1 MMRIARVAVDTPL
14 FTLFDYL
21 AGELDETA
29 IGRLVRVPFGRR
41 TRLGVV
47 FEIAD
52 SSSVD
57 VARLKPVIGVIDAV
71 PRLTGDVLA
80 LLAFTADYY
89 QYPIGAATLA
99 SLPPLLRAGPP
110 RPRPGWY
117 RLCGARPQRLG
128 KVQQRIVDHL
138 VAHGASAETV
148 LRALAPTAAKA
159 LQTLLDHG
167 AIVRSE
173 APPVELDRARTAGDL
188 RLTSAQQAALAAIVA
203 DTSRK
208 PALLFGVTGSGKT
221 EIYLQ
226 LVARALARGEQVLLL
241 APEINLTPQL
251 EARFRAR
258 FPNAEIVFAHSGMAA
273 AQRREQWVAAA
284 EGRADVVIG
293 TRLAVFTPMPR
304 LGLIIVDEEHD
315 ASFKQQDRFR
325 YSARDAAVF
334 RARDANVMIVLGSA
348 TPSLESYANALR
360 SRYTL
365 LKLDERAHTGAQPP
379 RIELVD
385 TRAYVPV
392 EGLSLPLTGALAEN
406 FAAGRQSLVFINR
419 RGYAPVIWC
428 RVCTWAPT
436 CTRCDSHL
444 IWHKA
449 QRRLCCHHC
458 GQLRSVPE
466 QCPDCGAAE
475 LAALGEG
482 TQRIEEALAAALPGA
497 RIRRVDADSMRVRG
511 GWKNLERAMHKGEV
525 DVLVGTQMLAKGHD
539 FPNLSLV
546 GVLNSDGALLS
557 ADFRAGERLFAL
569 LLQVTGRAGR
579 RETQGRALIQTAF
592 PAHPLFAALAAH
604 DYAGY
609 AEMLL
614 EQRRQ
619 AGFPPYCHQALLR
632 AEAATLTQ
640 AIALLEE
647 FAGFLRTLELPLS
660 VFDSVPARLAR
671 LAGRERAQLL
681 VQAAQRAP
689 LHAALTRLRE
699 KFATSSR
706 AVRWNIDVDPQEF

>member
-1 MMRIARVAVDTPL
+1 MRVARVAVDTPL

-21 AGELDETA
+21 AGELDDTA
-29 IGRLVRVPFGRR
+29 IGRLVRVPFGKRS
-41 TRLGVV
+41 RLGVV
-47 FEIAD
+47 FELSD

-57 VARLKPVIGVIDAV
+57 VARLKAITEVIDAV
-71 PRLTGDVLA
+71 PPLTRDVLA
-80 LLAFTADYY
+80 LLAFSADYY
-89 QYPIGAATLA
+89 QYPIGAATLG
-99 SLPPLLRAGPP
+99 SLPPLLREGSP
-110 RPRPGWY
+110 RARPEWY
-117 RLCGARPQRLG
+117 RLCGTLPPRLG
-128 KVQQRIVDHL
+128 KVQQRIVDYL
-138 VAHGASAETV
+138 SAHGVSAEHA
-148 LRALAPTAAKA
+148 LRTLAPTAAKA
-159 LQTLLDHG
+159 LQALLDRG
-167 AIVRSE
+167 VIARSD
-173 APPVELDRARTAGDL
+173 APPVEIDRARTSSDVP
-188 RLTSAQQAALAAIVA
+188 LTTAQQAALAAIGGEPRRPV
-203 DTSRK
+203 
-208 PALLFGVTGSGKT
+208 LLFGVTGSGKT

-226 LVARALARGEQVLLL
+226 LVAQALARGEQALIL

-251 EARFRAR
+251 DARFRER

-273 AQRREQWVAAA
+273 AQRREQWIAAA
-284 EGRADVVIG
+284 QGRADVVIG

-304 LGLIIVDEEHD
+304 LGLIVIDEEHD

-334 RARDANVMIVLGSA
+334 RARHANVTIVLGSA
-348 TPSLESYANALR
+348 TPSLESYANAKR
-360 SRYTL
+360 GRYTL
-365 LKLDERAHTGAQPP
+365 LRLNERAHAAAQSP
-379 RIELVD
+379 RIELID
-385 TRAYVPV
+385 TRAYIPA
-392 EGLSLPLTGALAEN
+392 EGLSLPLRTALAEN
-406 FAAGRQSLVFINR
+406 LAHGRQSLVFINR
-419 RGYAPVIWC
+419 RGYAPVLWC
-428 RVCTWAPT
+428 RACTWAPT

-449 QRRLCCHHC
+449 QQRLCCHHC
-458 GQLRSVPE
+458 GQLRSVPA
-466 QCPDCGAAE
+466 QCPDCGAPD

-482 TQRIEEALAAALPGA
+482 TQRIEEALASALPGA
-497 RIRRVDADSMRVRG
+497 RIRRVDTDSMRARN
-511 GWKNLERAMHKGEV
+511 GWNRLERAMHKGEV

-569 LLQVTGRAGR
+569 LLQVAGRAGR

-592 PAHPLFAALAAH
+592 PGHPLFAALAAQ

-609 AEMLL
+609 AETLL

-632 AEAATLTQ
+632 AEAATLAP

-647 FAGFLRTLELPLS
+647 FAAFLRALELPLS

-681 VQAAQRAP
+681 VQAVQRAP
-689 LHAALTRLRE
+689 LHEALTRLRE
-699 KFATSSR
+699 KFATGSR
-706 AVRWNIDVDPQEF
+706 TVRWSIDVDPQDF

>member
-1 MMRIARVAVDTPL
+1 MRVARVAVDTPL

-21 AGELDETA
+21 AGELDDTA
-29 IGRLVRVPFGRR
+29 IGRLVRVRFGKRS
-41 TRLGVV
+41 RLGVV
-47 FEIAD
+47 FELSD

-57 VARLKPVIGVIDAV
+57 VARLKAITEVIDAV
-71 PRLTGDVLA
+71 PPLTRDVLA
-80 LLAFTADYY
+80 LLAFSADYY
-89 QYPIGAATLA
+89 QYPIGATTLG
-99 SLPPLLRAGPP
+99 SLPPLLRERSP
-110 RPRPGWY
+110 RARPESY
-117 RLCGARPQRLG
+117 RLCGTLPPRLG
-128 KVQQRIVDHL
+128 KVQQRIVDYL
-138 VAHGASAETV
+138 SAHGVSAEHA
-148 LRALAPTAAKA
+148 LRTLAPTAAKA
-159 LQTLLDHG
+159 LQALLDRG
-167 AIVRSE
+167 VIARSD
-173 APPVELDRARTAGDL
+173 APPVEIDRARTSSDVP
-188 RLTSAQQAALAAIVA
+188 LTTAQQAALAAIGGEPRRPV
-203 DTSRK
+203 
-208 PALLFGVTGSGKT
+208 LLFGVTGSGKT

-226 LVARALARGEQVLLL
+226 LVAQALARGEQALIL

-251 EARFRAR
+251 DARFRER

-273 AQRREQWVAAA
+273 AQRREQWIAAA
-284 EGRADVVIG
+284 QGRADVVIG

-304 LGLIIVDEEHD
+304 LGLIVVDEEHD

-334 RARDANVMIVLGSA
+334 RARHANVTIVLGSA
-348 TPSLESYANALR
+348 TPSLESYANAKR
-360 SRYTL
+360 GRYTL
-365 LKLDERAHTGAQPP
+365 LRLNERAHAAAQSP
-379 RIELVD
+379 RIELID
-385 TRAYVPV
+385 TRAYIPA
-392 EGLSLPLTGALAEN
+392 EGLSLPLRAALAEN
-406 FAAGRQSLVFINR
+406 LADGRQSLVFINR
-419 RGYAPVIWC
+419 RGYAPVLWC
-428 RVCTWAPT
+428 RACTWAPT

-449 QRRLCCHHC
+449 QQRLCCHHC
-458 GQLRSVPE
+458 GQLRSVPA
-466 QCPDCGAAE
+466 QCPDCGAPD

-482 TQRIEEALAAALPGA
+482 TQRIEEALASALPGA
-497 RIRRVDADSMRVRG
+497 RIRRVDTDSMRARN
-511 GWKNLERAMHKGEV
+511 GWNRLERAMHKGEV

-592 PAHPLFAALAAH
+592 PGHPLFAALAAQN
-604 DYAGY
+604 YAGY
-609 AEMLL
+609 AETLL

-632 AEAATLTQ
+632 AEAATLAP

-647 FAGFLRTLELPLS
+647 FAAFLRALELPLS

-681 VQAAQRAP
+681 VQAVQRAP
-689 LHAALTRLRE
+689 LHEALTRLRE
-699 KFATSSR
+699 KFATGSR
-706 AVRWNIDVDPQEF
+706 TVRWSIDVDPQDF